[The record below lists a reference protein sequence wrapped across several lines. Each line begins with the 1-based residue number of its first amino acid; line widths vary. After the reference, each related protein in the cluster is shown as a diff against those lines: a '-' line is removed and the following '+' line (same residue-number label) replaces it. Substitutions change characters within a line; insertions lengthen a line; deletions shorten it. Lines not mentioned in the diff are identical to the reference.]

1 MKNTDHRNDIDIAD
15 EILQMLFCLGVREQG
30 LDQIRLQAIYSG
42 LSKSNFKDH
51 YGEAVKEQCL
61 DMIAEIDEFL
71 VYDEML

>member
-1 MKNTDHRNDIDIAD
+1 MLANTINNC
-15 EILQMLFCLGVREQG
+15 ECLSK
-30 LDQIRLQAIYSG
+30 IRLQAIQSG
-42 LSKSNFKDH
+42 LSRSNFKDH